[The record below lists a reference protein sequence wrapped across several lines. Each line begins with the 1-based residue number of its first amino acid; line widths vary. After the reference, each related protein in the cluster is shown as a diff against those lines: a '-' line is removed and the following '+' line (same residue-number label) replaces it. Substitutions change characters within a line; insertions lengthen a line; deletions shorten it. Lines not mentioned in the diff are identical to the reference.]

1 MDFNNFKTLL
11 KSREYSNFLIFTGDE
26 CAVQKIYIEQLSKIS
41 KLEVKCID
49 AVTDIMPSLRNKNII
64 SKSYLYVVRDDKELI
79 TNEKLQNRVE
89 SMLGQNIL
97 IILLTKLDKRMKFYN
112 KYKDVI
118 VEFDEIP
125 EQILEKYIDK
135 QIELSNLNRRKLTE
149 VCEHNYGRILLEIDK
164 IKNYVDG
171 CVREY
176 GKPCNVNFD
185 EVFQN
190 LLHRGIIY
198 TPPADAIFDLV
209 ESILRRDRVN
219 SFRLL
224 KESYANG
231 EATLVMLTVLF
242 NTVKAVLQVQ
252 ECKSKEVSKST
263 GLSGWQIMNANKLKG
278 YYKSKKLEDI
288 LCLIQKIEIGIK
300 TGKIEDRFAME
311 YLLCEIL

>member
-26 CAVQKIYIEQLSKIS
+26 WAVQKIYIEQLSKIS

-97 IILLTKLDKRMKFYN
+97 IILLTKLDKRTKFYN
-112 KYKDVI
+112 KYKDTM
-118 VEFDEIP
+118 VEFETLPDKVLTKYIRQQIP
-125 EQILEKYIDK
+125 EMSDK
-135 QIELSNLNRRKLTE
+135 NCSVLIE

-164 IKNYVDG
+164 IKKYHDG
-171 CVREY
+171 HRLPAGGY
-176 GKPCNVNFD
+176 YD
-185 EVFQN
+185 SVFED
-190 LLHRGIIY
+190 LIKSGIIY
-198 TPPADAIFDLV
+198 RPPQDVIFDLV
-209 ESILRRDRVN
+209 EAILRRDITN

-224 KESYANG
+224 KESYASG

-242 NTVKAVLQVQ
+242 NNAKAVLQVQ

-288 LCLIQKIEIGIK
+288 LCLIQKIEVGIK